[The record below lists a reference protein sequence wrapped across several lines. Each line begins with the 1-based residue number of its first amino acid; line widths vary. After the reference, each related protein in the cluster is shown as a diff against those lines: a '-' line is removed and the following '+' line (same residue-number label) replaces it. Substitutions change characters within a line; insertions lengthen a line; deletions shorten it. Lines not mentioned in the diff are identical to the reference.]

1 MSLFESFKMPGDFS
15 YNKNFL
21 GWSKLY
27 TDLLLMVFMNLS
39 FYLWIHTE
47 ESYTLIILSVI
58 AICILILHSAIAI
71 AIVFLNFATRK
82 F

>member
-21 GWSKLY
+21 DWSKLY

-47 ESYTLIILSVI
+47 ESLSLIHI
-58 AICILILHSAIAI
+58 
-71 AIVFLNFATRK
+71 
-82 F
+82 